1 MSFWMTN
8 GIFLLKGGILT
19 PSHPSPMQD
28 LLTDIE
34 REYASVQAQLSDP
47 DVVRNPK
54 NMADLGRR
62 KTELDIVMERIGR
75 FRAIEKSM
83 SDNALLTQE
92 ADTDPELKAMAIE
105 ENIALAQEKTA
116 LETALT
122 RLLIP
127 KDKND
132 AKDII
137 VEIRGGAGGDES
149 SLFATELFRMYVHY
163 AEKQSWRVEMLHS
176 NQTEVGGF
184 KEAVFEINRGN
195 SPVSVYQKMKYES
208 GVHRVQRVPETEK
221 AGRIHTSTATVAV
234 LPQAEDVEITIN
246 PSDLRIDTFCS
257 SGPGGQS
264 VNTTYSAVRITH
276 MPSGLV
282 VSCQDEKSQ
291 IKNKDKAMKV
301 LRSRLY
307 QLEEDRQAKE
317 LGDARKS
324 QIGTGDR
331 SEKIRTYNYP
341 QDRVTDHR
349 IKESW
354 SGIPTILAG
363 GLDPIL
369 DALEAEDIR
378 RKLEKTDPV

>member
-1 MSFWMTN
+1 
-8 GIFLLKGGILT
+8 
-19 PSHPSPMQD
+19 MQD
-28 LLTDIE
+28 LLLNIE
-34 REYASVQAQLSDP
+34 REYTEVETALSQP
-47 DVVRNPK
+47 DVVRDNK
-54 NMADLGRR
+54 KFVALGRR
-62 KTELDIVMERIGR
+62 KTELDTIMERIGR

-83 SDNALLTQE
+83 RDNAELTHDD
-92 ADTDPELKAMAIE
+92 ATDPELKTMAVE
-105 ENIALAQEKTA
+105 ENIALAEEKSA
-116 LETALT
+116 LESELT
-122 RLLIP
+122 RLLLP
-127 KDKND
+127 KDKHD
-132 AKDII
+132 DKDVI

-149 SLFATELFRMYVHY
+149 SLFAAELFRMYAHY
-163 AEKQSWRVEMLHS
+163 AEKQGWRIEMMHS

-184 KEAVFEINRGN
+184 KEAVFEVNRGG
-195 SPVSVYQKMKYES
+195 SEVSVYQKMKYES

-234 LPQAEDVEITIN
+234 LPQVEDVEITVN
-246 PSDLRIDTFCS
+246 QADLRIDTFCS

-291 IKNKDKAMKV
+291 IKNREKAMKV
-301 LRSRLY
+301 LRSRLF
-307 QLEEDRQAKE
+307 QLEEERQAKE

-349 IKESW
+349 IKASW
-354 SGIPTILAG
+354 SNIPAILAG

-369 DALEAEDIR
+369 DALESEDIR
-378 RKLEKTDPV
+378 RKLEQTER

>member
-1 MSFWMTN
+1 
-8 GIFLLKGGILT
+8 
-19 PSHPSPMQD
+19 MQD
-28 LLTDIE
+28 LLTEIE
-34 REYASVQAQLSDP
+34 REYDAIQMELSSP
-47 DVVRNPK
+47 DVVRDPK
-54 NMADLGRR
+54 KMADLGRR
-62 KTELDIVMERIGR
+62 KTALDTIIERIGR
-75 FRAIEKSM
+75 FRVVEKSM
-83 SDNALLTQE
+83 RDNAELTHG
-92 ADTDPELKAMAIE
+92 DTDPELKDLAME
-105 ENIALAQEKTA
+105 ENIALAEEKVA
-116 LETALT
+116 LENELT
-122 RLLIP
+122 RLLLP
-127 KDKND
+127 KDPHD
-132 AKDII
+132 EKDVI

-149 SLFATELFRMYVHY
+149 SLFAAELFRMYVHY
-163 AEKQSWRVEMLHS
+163 AEKQGWHVEMLHS

-184 KEAVFEINRGN
+184 KEAVFEINHVG
-195 SPVSVYQKMKYES
+195 SSIPVFQKMKYES

-221 AGRIHTSTATVAV
+221 SGRTHTSTATVVV
-234 LPQAEDVEITIN
+234 LPQVEDVEVTIN
-246 PSDLRIDTFCS
+246 LKDLRIDTFCS

-276 MPSGLV
+276 LPSGLV

-317 LGDARKS
+317 QGAARKS

-341 QDRVTDHR
+341 QDRITDHR

-354 SGIPTILAG
+354 SNLVGILG
-363 GLDPIL
+363 GNLDPIL

-378 RKLEKTDPV
+378 RKLDTQGQ

>member
-1 MSFWMTN
+1 
-8 GIFLLKGGILT
+8 
-19 PSHPSPMQD
+19 MQD
-28 LLTDIE
+28 LLENIE
-34 REYASVQAQLSDP
+34 REYDTVQAQLSNP
-47 DVVRNPK
+47 EIVRDNK
-54 NMADLGRR
+54 KLATLGRR
-62 KTELDIVMERIGR
+62 KTELDTIMERIGR

-83 SDNALLTQE
+83 SDNAELTQE
-92 ADTDPELKAMAIE
+92 ADTDQELKTMAIE
-105 ENIALAQEKTA
+105 ENILLAEEKTA
-116 LETALT
+116 LESALT
-122 RLLIP
+122 RLLLP
-127 KDKND
+127 KDKHD
-132 AKDII
+132 DKDII

-149 SLFATELFRMYVHY
+149 SLFAAELFRMYAHY
-163 AEKQSWRVEMLHS
+163 AEKQGWRLEMMHT

-184 KEAVFEINRGN
+184 KEAVFEINRGG
-195 SPVSVYQKMKYES
+195 SAVSVYQKMKYES

-234 LPQAEDVEITIN
+234 LPQVEEVEIVVN
-246 PSDLRIDTFCS
+246 QSDLRIDTFCS

-301 LRSRLY
+301 LRSRLF
-307 QLEEDRQAKE
+307 QLEEERQAKE
-317 LGDARKS
+317 QGDARKN

-354 SGIPTILAG
+354 SNIPAILHG

-369 DALEAEDIR
+369 DALEAEDIK
-378 RKLEKTDPV
+378 RKLEQQGQSL